1 LISEETIDRVIK
13 RKRRVLFVR
22 YFNIKVEGLFRNDIK
37 EQERL
42 NALHSDTFANYLQ
55 LLSGNLPSQA
65 TAPYEMGVVAAGW
78 YESQIIRQRTIQI
91 NAGKTLAIT
100 SWVSTS
106 RRIGTGEI
114 QRIAV
119 MEAGLREILILE
131 QPDRTDR
138 RHWWKLWELPEITN
152 PPTIVKLIT
161 DPLPH
166 YDKLEYGHIDSG
178 FATVAEIR
186 YYRELA
192 VLALQNRPLTV
203 V

>member
-1 LISEETIDRVIK
+1 MISEETIDRVIK
-13 RKRRVLFVR
+13 RKRRILFVR
-22 YFNIKVEGLFRNDIK
+22 YIKKKVEGLFRNDIK

-42 NALHSDTFANYLQ
+42 NALHSDTFANCLQ
-55 LLSGNLPSQA
+55 LLSSTHPSQA

-78 YESQIIRQRTIQI
+78 YESQITRQQTVQI
-91 NAGKTLAIT
+91 DAGKTFTIT

-106 RRIGTGEI
+106 HRIGTGEI

-119 MEAGLREILILE
+119 METGLREMLILE
-131 QPDRTDR
+131 QPARTDR
-138 RHWWKLWELPEITN
+138 HPWWKLWKLPEITN
-152 PPTIVKLIT
+152 PPTIVKLKT